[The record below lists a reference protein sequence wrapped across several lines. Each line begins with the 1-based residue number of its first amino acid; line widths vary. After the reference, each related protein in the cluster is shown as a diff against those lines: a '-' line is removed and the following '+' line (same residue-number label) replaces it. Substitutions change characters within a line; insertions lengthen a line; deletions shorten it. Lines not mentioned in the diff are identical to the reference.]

1 MMRKPMILCVDDEV
15 NGLIAR
21 EFVLRQHGY
30 DVVVTTSG
38 RESLDLLEEVDVDAV
53 ILDYRMPEMMGD
65 VVAERMKRLRPEVPI
80 MMLSAQDCVPPE
92 ALHAADSF
100 VPKNTPPEQFVDAV
114 HDMVAAG
121 SPFFHRWL
129 QNWKQ
134 RLSA

>member
-1 MMRKPMILCVDDEV
+1 MRKPTILCVDDEV

-65 VVAERMKRLRPEVPI
+65 AVAERMKQLRPEVPI
-80 MMLSAQDCVPPE
+80 MMLSAQDCIPPT
-92 ALHAADSF
+92 ALHSADTF
-100 VPKNTPPEQFVDAV
+100 FPKGAPPDQFVDAV

-121 SPFFHRWL
+121 SPFFQRWL
-129 QNWKQ
+129 QNWKE